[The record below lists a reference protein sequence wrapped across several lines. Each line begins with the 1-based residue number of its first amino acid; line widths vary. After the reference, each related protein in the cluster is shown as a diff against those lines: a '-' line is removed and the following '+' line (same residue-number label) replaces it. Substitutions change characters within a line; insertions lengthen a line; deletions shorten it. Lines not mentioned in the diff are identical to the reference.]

1 MAKTNILLIEDD
13 NDQIILMQALL
24 SSNKYELNIIS
35 DGAEAMDYLLNKDN
49 HPDLVLL
56 DYHLPQTDGITIMQ
70 RLKEQGVAHNIVFL
84 TADYSIENA
93 IRSITSGAIDFIPKD
108 GRYISKMA
116 SMIDKLC
123 ENIENKKAKDSIEK
137 ALKES
142 ENRLRVILEATNDT
156 IFEIDFNKNIF
167 KSFIESSKHSKQLQ
181 IRDLQEYT
189 KSIHPDDLPLY
200 QKRIEEHIIF
210 HTSMYEVEL
219 RKQSDSNEYR
229 WILEKGVVI
238 EKNES
243 NEAIKIIG
251 TQSDITDRK
260 DHEQKILRAIIETEE
275 RERKRFSEDLHDEM
289 GALLSTIKMYVNT
302 AFDFTQNE
310 ESRKQLITR
319 TNELVDSAINTSKE
333 IANNLSPSII
343 KNFGLISSLQSFCNK
358 IEFSSGL
365 KIDLNT
371 ETFSNRLHEEMEIAL
386 YRIFTELIN
395 NTIKHAESSSISLHI
410 FEEEENL
417 EIHYS
422 DAGKGFDFEKMLK
435 ARHYGMGLQN
445 IVSRIKLFNGS
456 YELLKQ
462 KAGFGIKIIFP
473 IKTMN

>member
-1 MAKTNILLIEDD
+1 MPKTNILLIEDD
-13 NDQIILMQALL
+13 HDQILMMQALL
-24 SSNKYELNIIS
+24 SAEKYNVDVIC
-35 DGAEAMDYLLNKDN
+35 DGTEAMEYLLNKNN

-70 RLKEQGVAHNIVFL
+70 QLKEKGIKHNIVFL

-93 IRSITSGAIDFIPKD
+93 IRSINSGAIDFIPKD

-116 SMIDKLC
+116 STIDKLC
-123 ENIENKKAKDSIEK
+123 ENIENKKVKDSIEK

-167 KSFIESSKHSKQLQ
+167 KSFIESSKHTKQEQ
-181 IRDLQEYT
+181 IKDLQEYT
-189 KSIHPDDLPLY
+189 KSIHPDDLSLY
-200 QKRIEEHIIF
+200 QKSIQEHIIF
-210 HTSMYEVEL
+210 HTSIYEVEL
-219 RKQSDSNEYR
+219 RKQSNSNEYR

-238 EKNES
+238 EKNENS
-243 NEAIKIIG
+243 DAIKIIG

-302 AFDFTQNE
+302 AFDYSQSE

-319 TNELVDSAINTSKE
+319 TNELVDCAITTSKE
-333 IANNLSPSII
+333 IANNLSPNII

-358 IEFSSGL
+358 IEFSSGV
-365 KIDLNT
+365 KIELNT
-371 ETFSNRLHEEMEIAL
+371 KTLTNRLHEELEIAL

-395 NTIKHAESSSISLHI
+395 NSIKHSESNNISLHI

-417 EIHYS
+417 EIQYS

-462 KAGFGIKIIFP
+462 KPGFGIKIIFP